1 MPRPGPRRT
10 ALAVK
15 VNADAL
21 TEIDRLAAGQ
31 GISRSAWVR
40 GAIHDALIAGQRGKQ
55 PAEIIAP

>member
-1 MPRPGPRRT
+1 MPRLGPRRT

-15 VNADAL
+15 VNAGAL

-31 GISRSAWVR
+31 GISRSTWVR

>member
-1 MPRPGPRRT
+1 MPRLGPRRT

-21 TEIDRLAAGQ
+21 AEIDRLAAGQ

-40 GAIHDALIAGQRGKQ
+40 DAIRDALIAGQRGKQ

>member
-1 MPRPGPRRT
+1 MPRLGPRRT

-15 VNADAL
+15 INADAL

-40 GAIHDALIAGQRGKQ
+40 SAIRDALYAGQRGKQ
-55 PAEIIAP
+55 PAKIIAP

>member
-1 MPRPGPRRT
+1 MPRSGPRRT

-15 VNADAL
+15 VNVDAL

-40 GAIHDALIAGQRGKQ
+40 AAICDALIAGQRGKQ
-55 PAEIIAP
+55 PAAIIAP